1 MQVEVKIDPACRE
14 PRVIILTDEMKEE
27 INGILERLSRTQPKI
42 LAGFRDKT
50 MTILDETEL
59 LRVYAENGKVYAQ
72 NRDGT
77 YLLRLRLYEA
87 EQRLDADRFVRISNA
102 EIINLKHARRF
113 DLSIAGTI
121 CVVLSDGTKT
131 YVSRRYV
138 SKIKQ
143 HLGI

>member
-1 MQVEVKIDPACRE
+1 MQVEVKIDAACRE

-27 INGILERLSRTQPKI
+27 VNEILERLTRTQPRI
-42 LAGFRDKT
+42 LAGFREKSL
-50 MTILDETEL
+50 TILDEAEL

-72 NRDGT
+72 SKDGT

-87 EQRLDADRFVRISNA
+87 EQRLDGDRFVRISNA
-102 EIINLKHARRF
+102 EIINLGHARRF

-121 CVVLSDGTKT
+121 CVLLSDGTKT
-131 YVSRRYV
+131 YVARRYV
-138 SKIKQ
+138 SRIKQ